1 MRFNEA
7 QQEAVDFYQGP
18 CLTLAGPG
26 SGKTAVITHRTKNL
40 IEKYGVSPS
49 EILVVTFTKA
59 AAMEM
64 KERFLSLTNQTSTTA
79 TFGTFHAVFFTVLK
93 YAYHY
98 RAENIIRDE
107 QKVVF
112 IRNLLRHFPIDYED
126 ENECI
131 QTLLSEISGVKNSGK
146 TTLICRLLEI
156 FKDKGLKVA
165 VLKHDGHDF
174 VPDVPGTDTYC
185 QLQSGAYGTAV
196 FSAGKYMLVKQQP
209 QISEK
214 ELAEFFPEA
223 DLILLEGFKYS
234 TYPKIEIIRK
244 GNSAESVCNPEK
256 LMAIATNLD
265 AEERDALSVLENV
278 PFFELDNAECIAEFI
293 LSDYFR

>member
-1 MRFNEA
+1 
-7 QQEAVDFYQGP
+7 
-18 CLTLAGPG
+18 
-26 SGKTAVITHRTKNL
+26 
-40 IEKYGVSPS
+40 
-49 EILVVTFTKA
+49 
-59 AAMEM
+59 MER
-64 KERFLSLTNQTSTTA
+64 KRIFA
-79 TFGTFHAVFFTVLK
+79 
-93 YAYHY
+93 
-98 RAENIIRDE
+98 
-107 QKVVF
+107 
-112 IRNLLRHFPIDYED
+112 
-126 ENECI
+126 
-131 QTLLSEISGVKNSGK
+131 ISGVKNSGK

-244 GNSAESVCNPEK
+244 GNSAESVCNPKK

-265 AEERDALSVLENV
+265 TEEREAYIAIDQAERSIILKGTHIGKDTCLYFYAEKGGSFYEIAPEQKEETILRLVEKNV
-278 PFFELDNAECIAEFI
+278 VCEQAKKI
-293 LSDYFR
+293 LMGD

>member
-1 MRFNEA
+1 M
-7 QQEAVDFYQGP
+7 
-18 CLTLAGPG
+18 
-26 SGKTAVITHRTKNL
+26 
-40 IEKYGVSPS
+40 
-49 EILVVTFTKA
+49 
-59 AAMEM
+59 
-64 KERFLSLTNQTSTTA
+64 
-79 TFGTFHAVFFTVLK
+79 
-93 YAYHY
+93 
-98 RAENIIRDE
+98 
-107 QKVVF
+107 
-112 IRNLLRHFPIDYED
+112 
-126 ENECI
+126 
-131 QTLLSEISGVKNSGK
+131 
-146 TTLICRLLEI
+146 
-156 FKDKGLKVA
+156 A

-174 VPDVPGTDTYC
+174 ACDIPGTDSYRMTEA
-185 QLQSGAYGTAV
+185 GAYGTAV

-244 GNSAESVCNPEK
+244 GNSAESVCDPEK

>member
-1 MRFNEA
+1 
-7 QQEAVDFYQGP
+7 
-18 CLTLAGPG
+18 
-26 SGKTAVITHRTKNL
+26 
-40 IEKYGVSPS
+40 
-49 EILVVTFTKA
+49 
-59 AAMEM
+59 
-64 KERFLSLTNQTSTTA
+64 
-79 TFGTFHAVFFTVLK
+79 
-93 YAYHY
+93 
-98 RAENIIRDE
+98 
-107 QKVVF
+107 
-112 IRNLLRHFPIDYED
+112 
-126 ENECI
+126 
-131 QTLLSEISGVKNSGK
+131 
-146 TTLICRLLEI
+146 
-156 FKDKGLKVA
+156 
-165 VLKHDGHDF
+165 
-174 VPDVPGTDTYC
+174 
-185 QLQSGAYGTAV
+185 SGAYGTAV

>member
-1 MRFNEA
+1 
-7 QQEAVDFYQGP
+7 
-18 CLTLAGPG
+18 
-26 SGKTAVITHRTKNL
+26 
-40 IEKYGVSPS
+40 
-49 EILVVTFTKA
+49 
-59 AAMEM
+59 MER
-64 KERFLSLTNQTSTTA
+64 KRIVA
-79 TFGTFHAVFFTVLK
+79 
-93 YAYHY
+93 
-98 RAENIIRDE
+98 
-107 QKVVF
+107 
-112 IRNLLRHFPIDYED
+112 
-126 ENECI
+126 
-131 QTLLSEISGVKNSGK
+131 ISGVKNSGK

-156 FKDKGLKVA
+156 FKEKGLRVA

-174 VPDVPGTDTYC
+174 EPDVPGTDTYR
-185 QLQSGAYGTAV
+185 QLQAGAYGTVV
-196 FSAGKYMLVKQQP
+196 FSKGKYMLVKQQP

>member
-1 MRFNEA
+1 
-7 QQEAVDFYQGP
+7 
-18 CLTLAGPG
+18 
-26 SGKTAVITHRTKNL
+26 
-40 IEKYGVSPS
+40 
-49 EILVVTFTKA
+49 
-59 AAMEM
+59 MER
-64 KERFLSLTNQTSTTA
+64 KRIFA
-79 TFGTFHAVFFTVLK
+79 
-93 YAYHY
+93 
-98 RAENIIRDE
+98 
-107 QKVVF
+107 
-112 IRNLLRHFPIDYED
+112 
-126 ENECI
+126 
-131 QTLLSEISGVKNSGK
+131 ISGVKNSGK

-223 DLILLEGFKYS
+223 DL
-234 TYPKIEIIRK
+234 
-244 GNSAESVCNPEK
+244 
-256 LMAIATNLD
+256 MAIATNLD